1 MGIIHMRIL
10 NGKKEEKKIIG
21 NQFFFLFLQSKPY
34 YYSRIFLWL
43 WLFYQAIHSYSE

>member
-21 NQFFFLFLQSKPY
+21 NQFFFVFAKQTILLQ
-34 YYSRIFLWL
+34 
-43 WLFYQAIHSYSE
+43 